1 MSTNFAKEFQL
12 YEHLF
17 NTESGQ
23 IFLSEDFQVKCS
35 RCGSTVTT
43 DKFFMCPN
51 CPSEYLLD
59 TYVIDSVLNPNSPW
73 ILIYNKNGVIGKS
86 NINNNK
92 NPLGK
97 TNIIHVNKEFFDAVL
112 PVTRHKITSED
123 SIRGGFKLEDLD
135 PTTAELVERA
145 FELA

>member
-12 YEHLF
+12 YENLF
-17 NTESGQ
+17 NTESEH
-23 IFLSEDFQVKCS
+23 IFLSEAFKIKCS

-43 DKFFMCPN
+43 DGSFMCPN
-51 CPSEYLLD
+51 CPSEHLLD
-59 TYVIDSVLNPNSPW
+59 TYITDSVLNPNSPW

-97 TNIIHVNKEFFDAVL
+97 TKIIHIKKEFFDAVQ
-112 PVTRHKITSED
+112 PVTRHKITPKD
-123 SIRGGFKLEDLD
+123 SMRGGFRLEDLD
-135 PTTAELVERA
+135 PTTAMIVERA